1 MSNLTGRPIYQK
13 GSKPEVSKPVRNAA
27 RDAECTLKLPYV
39 CDNRT
44 DTVVFCHLRVFNLAG
59 VGQKPDDLFGIDACS
74 SCHHVLDNKS
84 LWDGAGLNY
93 ELIFRAL
100 IKSQKR
106 RREAGLIELKGTGSA

>member
-59 VGQKPDDLFGIDACS
+59 AGQKPG
-74 SCHHVLDNKS
+74 
-84 LWDGAGLNY
+84 DGAGLNY